1 MIWPEPLDME
11 FMRHAFATSGLV
23 AVAGSAVGYFV
34 VLRREAFASHALS
47 HLGFA
52 GAAGA
57 SLLGVDP
64 MLGLFAF
71 VIVAALC
78 MATIGEDMGQ
88 RDVGVGMILIFSLGL
103 GLLFINL
110 YSTNANAAIG
120 ILFGSVLGISTRQML
135 LTAVVSVVSLL
146 VLAALFRPLRFAS
159 LNAPAARARGL
170 PVALIHIL
178 FLLTLAVMTA
188 VAVPVIG
195 ALLAFAI
202 FVGPAATAQMWAS
215 RVATGILLTV
225 ALALVEAWGGLYISY
240 YVNVPASSCIASL
253 SFAFFALS
261 WLVRQSSH
269 TFSSEAP

>member
-1 MIWPEPLDME
+1 
-11 FMRHAFATSGLV
+11 
-23 AVAGSAVGYFV
+23 
-34 VLRREAFASHALS
+34 
-47 HLGFA
+47 
-52 GAAGA
+52 
-57 SLLGVDP
+57 
-64 MLGLFAF
+64 
-71 VIVAALC
+71 
-78 MATIGEDMGQ
+78 
-88 RDVGVGMILIFSLGL
+88 
-103 GLLFINL
+103 
-110 YSTNANAAIG
+110 
-120 ILFGSVLGISTRQML
+120 
-135 LTAVVSVVSLL
+135 VVSVGSLL

-225 ALALVEAWGGLYISY
+225 VLALVEAWGGLYISY

-253 SFAFFALS
+253 S
-261 WLVRQSSH
+261 
-269 TFSSEAP
+269 